1 MNHERRTKPPP
12 PGFPAELT
20 VGPNS
25 AANPTARS
33 GGLPGAAGP
42 PDGRDPCL
50 FVPLSHP
57 LSPIRGRAPPPPCLA
72 EVIMEATVLEPEVE
86 SRRTAAPASRPGE
99 RPEERLA
106 RRLGS
111 EHFRREYGV
120 KYAYATGAMYRGI
133 ASKEMV
139 VAMGRAGLMGFL
151 GTGGLSP
158 DRIRA
163 DIAFIQRELGPQQAY
178 GMNLIANV
186 GSPETE
192 MKTAEL
198 YIETGVRTI
207 EASAFMQ
214 ITPALVRY
222 RLSGLRQLADGPVE
236 CRHRIVAKISR
247 PEVAKGFMG
256 PAPER
261 IVAKLLADG
270 LVTPEQA
277 RLAASVPMAS
287 DICVEADSGGHTD
300 QGVALVLLARMQRL
314 RQECGHDERAMRV
327 GLAGGIGTPEAVAA
341 AFVMGAD
348 FVVTGS
354 INQCTVEA
362 ATSDVVKDMLQ
373 DIDIQDTAYAPAG
386 DMFELGAK
394 VQVMK
399 KGVFFPARANRL
411 AALYQQY
418 ESLDD
423 LPAAVREQ
431 LEEKY
436 FRKSLASIW
445 TETRSFF
452 ESSGQLG
459 EIEKAERSPKHK
471 MALVFRWYFGHSMR
485 AAFNGDEKHRVDYQI
500 HTGPALGAFNR
511 WVKGTPWENWRAR
524 HVDQMGERLMVEA
537 GKVLAQRL
545 EALSLP
551 AAR

>member
-1 MNHERRTKPPP
+1 M
-12 PGFPAELT
+12 
-20 VGPNS
+20 S
-25 AANPTARS
+25 
-33 GGLPGAAGP
+33 
-42 PDGRDPCL
+42 
-50 FVPLSHP
+50 
-57 LSPIRGRAPPPPCLA
+57 
-72 EVIMEATVLEPEVE
+72 
-86 SRRTAAPASRPGE
+86 
-99 RPEERLA
+99 
-106 RRLGS
+106 
-111 EHFRREYGV
+111 
-120 KYAYATGAMYRGI
+120 
-133 ASKEMV
+133 
-139 VAMGRAGLMGFL
+139 
-151 GTGGLSP
+151 
-158 DRIRA
+158 
-163 DIAFIQRELGPQQAY
+163 
-178 GMNLIANV
+178 
-186 GSPETE
+186 
-192 MKTAEL
+192 
-198 YIETGVRTI
+198 
-207 EASAFMQ
+207 
-214 ITPALVRY
+214 
-222 RLSGLRQLADGPVE
+222 
-236 CRHRIVAKISR
+236 
-247 PEVAKGFMG
+247 

-261 IVAKLLADG
+261 IVGKLLADG
-270 LVTPEQA
+270 LITPEQA
-277 RLAASVPMAS
+277 RLAYGVPMAS

-314 RQECGHDERAMRV
+314 RQECGHDERSMRV

-418 ESLDD
+418 ESLDE

-431 LEEKY
+431 LEGKY
-436 FRKSLASIW
+436 FRKSLESIW
-445 TETRSFF
+445 VETRSFF
-452 ESSGQLG
+452 EGRGQVG

-485 AAFNGDEKHRVDYQI
+485 AALSGDEKNRVDYQI
-500 HTGPALGAFNR
+500 HTGPALGAFNS

-537 GKVLAQRL
+537 GKLLAQRL

-551 AAR
+551 GERLETLSLPGAGLQALSLPGAH

>member
-1 MNHERRTKPPP
+1 M
-12 PGFPAELT
+12 
-20 VGPNS
+20 
-25 AANPTARS
+25 
-33 GGLPGAAGP
+33 
-42 PDGRDPCL
+42 D
-50 FVPLSHP
+50 
-57 LSPIRGRAPPPPCLA
+57 
-72 EVIMEATVLEPEVE
+72 ATVLEPEVE
-86 SRRTAAPASRPGE
+86 SRPAAVPAARPADLADD
-99 RPEERLA
+99 RFA

-111 EHFRREYGV
+111 EHFRREYGL

-133 ASKEMV
+133 ASKELV

-158 DRIRA
+158 ERIRA
-163 DIAFIQRELGPQQAY
+163 DIAFIQRELAPQQAY

-192 MKTAEL
+192 MKTVEL
-198 YIETGVRTI
+198 YLETGVRTI

-236 CRHRIVAKISR
+236 CQHRIVAKISR
-247 PEVAKGFMG
+247 PEVARGFMG

-261 IVAKLLADG
+261 IVARLLADG
-270 LVTPEQA
+270 LITPAQA
-277 RLAASVPMAS
+277 RLAPGVPMAS

-300 QGVALVLLARMQRL
+300 QGVALVMLARMQRL
-314 RQECGHDERAMRV
+314 RQECGHDERTMRV
-327 GLAGGIGTPEAVAA
+327 GLAGGLGTPEAVAA

-386 DMFELGAK
+386 DMFELGSK

-418 ESLDD
+418 ESLDE
-423 LPAAVREQ
+423 LPADVRAQ

-436 FRKSLASIW
+436 FRKSLESVWA
-445 TETRSFF
+445 ETRSFF
-452 ESSGQLG
+452 EGRGQLA

-485 AAFNGDEKHRVDYQI
+485 AAFNGDEKNRVDYQI

-511 WVKGTPWENWRAR
+511 WVKGTSWENWRAR
-524 HVDQMGERLMVEA
+524 HVDQIGERLMVEA
-537 GKVLAQRL
+537 GQVLARRL
-545 EALSLP
+545 EALCLSAP
-551 AAR
+551 HGAPHGAA

>member
-1 MNHERRTKPPP
+1 M
-12 PGFPAELT
+12 
-20 VGPNS
+20 
-25 AANPTARS
+25 
-33 GGLPGAAGP
+33 
-42 PDGRDPCL
+42 D
-50 FVPLSHP
+50 
-57 LSPIRGRAPPPPCLA
+57 
-72 EVIMEATVLEPEVE
+72 ATVLEPEVE
-86 SRRTAAPASRPGE
+86 SRPAAVPAARPADLADD
-99 RPEERLA
+99 RFA

-111 EHFRREYGV
+111 EHFRREYGL
-120 KYAYATGAMYRGI
+120 KYAYASGAMYRGI
-133 ASKEMV
+133 ASKELV

-158 DRIRA
+158 ERIRA
-163 DIAFIQRELGPQQAY
+163 DIAFIQRELAPQQAY

-192 MKTAEL
+192 MKTVEL
-198 YIETGVRTI
+198 YLETGVRTI

-236 CRHRIVAKISR
+236 CQHRIVAKISR
-247 PEVAKGFMG
+247 PEVARGFMG

-261 IVAKLLADG
+261 IVARLLADG
-270 LVTPEQA
+270 LITPAQA
-277 RLAASVPMAS
+277 RLAPGVPMAS

-300 QGVALVLLARMQRL
+300 QGVALVMLARMQRL
-314 RQECGHDERAMRV
+314 RQECGHDERTMRV
-327 GLAGGIGTPEAVAA
+327 GLAGGLGTPEAVAA

-386 DMFELGAK
+386 DMFELGSK

-418 ESLDD
+418 ESLDE
-423 LPAAVREQ
+423 LPADVRAQ

-436 FRKSLASIW
+436 FRKSLESVWA
-445 TETRSFF
+445 ETRSFF
-452 ESSGQLG
+452 EGRGQLA

-485 AAFNGDEKHRVDYQI
+485 AAFNGDEKNRVDYQI

-511 WVKGTPWENWRAR
+511 WVKGTSWENWRAR
-524 HVDQMGERLMVEA
+524 HVDQIGERLMVEA
-537 GKVLAQRL
+537 GQVLARRL
-545 EALSLP
+545 EALCLSAP
-551 AAR
+551 HGAPHGAA

>member
-1 MNHERRTKPPP
+1 M
-12 PGFPAELT
+12 
-20 VGPNS
+20 
-25 AANPTARS
+25 
-33 GGLPGAAGP
+33 
-42 PDGRDPCL
+42 D
-50 FVPLSHP
+50 
-57 LSPIRGRAPPPPCLA
+57 
-72 EVIMEATVLEPEVE
+72 ATVLEPEVE
-86 SRRTAAPASRPGE
+86 SRPAAVPAARPADLADD
-99 RPEERLA
+99 RFA

-111 EHFRREYGV
+111 EHFRREYGL
-120 KYAYATGAMYRGI
+120 KYAYASGAMYRGI
-133 ASKEMV
+133 VSKELV

-158 DRIRA
+158 ERIRA
-163 DIAFIQRELGPQQAY
+163 DIAFIQRELAPQQAY

-192 MKTAEL
+192 MKTVEL
-198 YIETGVRTI
+198 YLETGVRTI

-236 CRHRIVAKISR
+236 CQHRIVAKISR
-247 PEVAKGFMG
+247 PEVARGFMG

-261 IVAKLLADG
+261 IVARLLADG
-270 LVTPEQA
+270 LITPAQA
-277 RLAASVPMAS
+277 RLAPGVPMAS

-300 QGVALVLLARMQRL
+300 QGVALVMLARMQRL
-314 RQECGHDERAMRV
+314 RQECGHDERTMRV
-327 GLAGGIGTPEAVAA
+327 GLAGGLGTPEAVAA

-386 DMFELGAK
+386 DMFELGSK

-418 ESLDD
+418 ESLDE
-423 LPAAVREQ
+423 LPADVRAQ

-436 FRKSLASIW
+436 FRKSLESVWA
-445 TETRSFF
+445 ETRSFF
-452 ESSGQLG
+452 EGRGQLA

-485 AAFNGDEKHRVDYQI
+485 AAFNGDEKNRVDYQI

-511 WVKGTPWENWRAR
+511 WVKGTSWENWRAR
-524 HVDQMGERLMVEA
+524 HVDQIGERLMVEA
-537 GKVLAQRL
+537 GQVLARRL
-545 EALSLP
+545 EALCLSAP
-551 AAR
+551 HGAPHGAA